1 LHDVGELHETPL
13 NSFAPFPKF
22 GLETT
27 THSNPFQ
34 DSTKVLLVELVKYP
48 TAVQFDEDV
57 QETLERSLML
67 EPGLGLRTTLQL
79 PPLHDSIRV
88 LGVDVETS

>member
-1 LHDVGELHETPL
+1 LHDVGELHETLL
-13 NSFAPFPKF
+13 NSFAPFPRF
-22 GLETT
+22 GLGTT

>member
-13 NSFAPFPKF
+13 NSFASFPRF
-22 GLETT
+22 GLGTT

-48 TAVQFDEDV
+48 TAVQFDKEV
-57 QETLERSLML
+57 QETLERSLMF
-67 EPGLGLRTTLQL
+67 EPGLGLETTLQL